1 MPDRPKPIDRYTFT
15 PQDHLFFDTNVWV
28 FLFGSHYRPPN
39 SQEALY
45 SIAFKKIRESGCR
58 IVIDAIV
65 LSEFVNRLARLAY
78 HHLPSSKRPREFKDY
93 RKSTAF
99 RPVAKAIADACR
111 RILAV
116 STPVES
122 EFASL
127 DLSAIFAQFE
137 SGRCDFNDHLLAAL
151 CGHRGFILVTHD
163 SDFRGKNIPIL
174 TANSRL
180 LR

>member
-1 MPDRPKPIDRYTFT
+1 MPDHPKRIDRHAFSA
-15 PQDHLFFDTNVWV
+15 QDQLFFDANVWV
-28 FLFGSHYRPPN
+28 FLFGPHYRPPN
-39 SQEALY
+39 TQEALY
-45 SIAFKKIRESGCR
+45 SIAFKKIREIGCR

-78 HHLPSSKRPREFKDY
+78 YQLPSSKHPREFKEY
-93 RKSTAF
+93 RKSSAF
-99 RPVAKAIADACR
+99 EPVAKSIADACR
-111 RILAV
+111 RILTV

-122 EFASL
+122 EFAAL
-127 DLSAIFAQFE
+127 DLPSILTQFE

-151 CGHRGFILVTHD
+151 CENRGFILVTHD
-163 SDFRGKNIPIL
+163 GDFRGKNIPIL

>member
-1 MPDRPKPIDRYTFT
+1 MPSPRRINCFLMPMCGCFSLLHIIDPST
-15 PQDHLFFDTNVWV
+15 
-28 FLFGSHYRPPN
+28 GKK
-39 SQEALY
+39 LY
-45 SIAFKKIRESGCR
+45 SVAFKKIRGIGCQ

-78 HHLPSSKRPREFKDY
+78 HQLASSGPPREFKNY
-93 RKSTAF
+93 RKSPAF
-99 RPVAKAIADACR
+99 RPIAKAIADACR

-116 STPVES
+116 SKPVES

-127 DLSAIFAQFE
+127 DLSSILGQFE

-151 CGHRGFILVTHD
+151 CGRRGFILVTHD
-163 SDFRGKNIPIL
+163 GDFRGKNIPIL
-174 TANSRL
+174 TANPRL